1 MSKRNSIERYKE
13 DKKIISSKSKVK
25 FENFNEIKIS
35 ETIPPLKNL
44 VVSMF
49 LSLYLTKLVKK
60 WIKNKMA
67 NKFIIESIRPIQVT
81 AKLKN
86 YNKREKFWIIN
97 KLFKWGKFC
106 LIKWSF

>member
-1 MSKRNSIERYKE
+1 LSKRNSIERYKE

-60 WIKNKMA
+60 
-67 NKFIIESIRPIQVT
+67 
-81 AKLKN
+81 
-86 YNKREKFWIIN
+86 
-97 KLFKWGKFC
+97 
-106 LIKWSF
+106 